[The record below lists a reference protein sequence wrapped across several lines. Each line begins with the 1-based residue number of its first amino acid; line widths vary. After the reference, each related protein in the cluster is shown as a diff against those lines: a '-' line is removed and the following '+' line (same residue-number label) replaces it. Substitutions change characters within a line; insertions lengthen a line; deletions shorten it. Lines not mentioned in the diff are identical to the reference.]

1 MLLWFWRF
9 GEILVKTGHR
19 SPAEAPPGGDFIAPE
34 THAKSEM
41 PFLMRDPGAIL
52 FLERC
57 HIAARRRKL
66 QAAQAAGR
74 RYSR

>member
-9 GEILVKTGHR
+9 GEILIKTGHR

-41 PFLMRDPGAIL
+41 RFLMRDPGG
-52 FLERC
+52 
-57 HIAARRRKL
+57 IAARRRKL